1 MGLFNFKAINEVIM
15 KKGGAN
21 PINLDGTED
30 GSEPNNPN
38 GGTTDNNTP
47 NTEEPQ
53 DPNDDDATDYTQ
65 DPDEPNPNDEEPTDY
80 TTDPDDPEAG
90 GEDGADRGTD
100 NNTGDEEDYT
110 NDASDGS
117 GSDQLKSIES
127 ELFKDLS
134 PEQMRLKN
142 VELKQQ
148 YIEVYG
154 TITASLARIEK
165 IQRNEANVK
174 IVKFVSDK
182 LSELKD
188 LVSYYLKETYDTKT
202 YIENNIMYQKYLTVL
217 NTVTEIFEKIKIKD
231 A

>member
-1 MGLFNFKAINEVIM
+1 
-15 KKGGAN
+15 
-21 PINLDGTED
+21 
-30 GSEPNNPN
+30 
-38 GGTTDNNTP
+38 
-47 NTEEPQ
+47 
-53 DPNDDDATDYTQ
+53 
-65 DPDEPNPNDEEPTDY
+65 
-80 TTDPDDPEAG
+80 
-90 GEDGADRGTD
+90 
-100 NNTGDEEDYT
+100 
-110 NDASDGS
+110 
-117 GSDQLKSIES
+117 
-127 ELFKDLS
+127 
-134 PEQMRLKN
+134 MRLKN

-182 LSELKD
+182 LTELKD